1 MYRWLAVKTHC
12 TILVAWL
19 QVINIK
25 RTKDLGAHRH
35 HPPPGHDL
43 PPHSSSATS
52 ATAGEGLWTRW
63 AALTSHKLHHCTSPH
78 SKETLFKLIV
88 FYKGV
93 WHSEHSVHRKGKRPR
108 QMDAPLRVS
117 VPSQAACTRYPI
129 PASAPSS
136 CFLMFWYISNRRTA
150 FIRVLPAAQI
160 FGDLFNSL

>member
-1 MYRWLAVKTHC
+1 MTPGDQHQEDRRSGRAPPSPPSRAWSPSTLKFDNKCNGRSRW
-12 TILVAWL
+12 
-19 QVINIK
+19 
-25 RTKDLGAHRH
+25 
-35 HPPPGHDL
+35 
-43 PPHSSSATS
+43 S
-52 ATAGEGLWTRW
+52 RW

-117 VPSQAACTRYPI
+117 VPSQAGCTRYPI

-150 FIRVLPAAQI
+150 FIRVLPAAQY
-160 FGDLFNSL
+160 FWRLV